1 MEERER
7 EIKAGERE
15 LGPARAELKAE
26 PKRWHFSLPRLFLG
40 PAPRGGCGWGGG
52 CRTGDGTTEINSLP
66 STKQNHLIIIPKEAV
81 EDGNHRTCDEDIHL
95 GHCIIIHTYTHT
107 LGI

>member
-1 MEERER
+1 MEER

-40 PAPRGGCGWGGG
+40 PATRGE
-52 CRTGDGTTEINSLP
+52 TTKINSLP
-66 STKQNHLIIIPKEAV
+66 STKQNHPINILEEAS
-81 EDGNHRTCDEDIHL
+81 EDGNH
-95 GHCIIIHTYTHT
+95 
-107 LGI
+107 